1 MLTKFIVAGLIP
13 GMMAKPIVP
22 RQGANVE
29 RKGLGNRDLYS
40 VKPIIASE
48 VAISTLPSLG
58 PSTIPSVSPSVPAVP
73 TRIPTRIPTTIPT
86 ISSSLPVIQ
95 QVVPNVSIS
104 SFPVAPPP
112 RIQSVMPAGQYAVA
126 APHAY
131 PTAVAPAAI
140 EIHDTPESTP
150 VVPIVVPSLAPS
162 YPVKNEYMVNSPP
175 FDSHSIPSIV
185 PISQALSTTVPVS
198 HVFTPPAQT
207 SHALPLETPSVPA
220 EHQYAVAEPPFH
232 SHPVAP
238 TASSAAVDHAEG
250 PTLHAP
256 PVEAIQS
263 QAVPSVT
270 PPFSTYHVKEAPVHA
285 PPVEAVQSHA
295 APSVTPTASTYSVE
309 DAPAHAPAV
318 EAIQS
323 HTVPSVAP
331 PASTYSVEDAPVN
344 APAAAAIAAPPH
356 VYAVETPVIDHAVPV
371 ITPDPVGPSGKNE
384 CVTKCHPK
392 CQRGDSQCMAACL
405 QTCHSAKMLGS
416 NGLAGS
422 AAGKLLN
429 NDAGTKDDGIPTAN
443 AKVAKAAGKPANDA
457 PAFAAGAG
465 FVSFEACMSSCKGK
479 TQTADIA
486 FTISQGKYNCAEAC
500 AEYASDGSSV
510 TAKREV
516 VTERAVE
523 PVAGALR
530 PAEPEFTT
538 EAGFA
543 SFEACMT
550 ACNGRWQSANI
561 VFDISQG
568 RKNCKKACAQ
578 YAKDGSGVT
587 VAREVAAA
595 KPVAAKRAVEPVL
608 GALRPAA
615 PELTAGAGYVSF
627 EACMKDCH
635 GRWQSANIVFDIS
648 QGKKD
653 CKTACASYDADRS
666 GVVVKKNT
674 AARSNDDA
682 TAPVKKT
689 ARAFPFEGDGP
700 FNQPAKDG
708 PFTQKAET
716 VAGASTGNYEACMHG
731 CGAKLQSADIAFEV
745 EQGDANCA
753 TKCAQYSTNGANVSH
768 L

>member
-29 RKGLGNRDLYS
+29 RKGLGNRDFYS

-48 VAISTLPSLG
+48 VAISPLPSLG
-58 PSTIPSVSPSVPAVP
+58 PSTIPSVSPSLPA
-73 TRIPTRIPTTIPT
+73 IPTTIPT
-86 ISSSLPVIQ
+86 TIPTFSPSLPVVLPSSK
-95 QVVPNVSIS
+95 QVVPNISIS

-112 RIQSVMPAGQYAVA
+112 RIQSVFPPGQYAVA
-126 APHAY
+126 APQAY
-131 PTAVAPAAI
+131 PTAAPPVAV
-140 EIHDTPESTP
+140 EIHDAPVNTP

-175 FDSHSIPSIV
+175 FVSHSIPSAVQSVV
-185 PISQALSTTVPVS
+185 PISQALPTTVPVS
-198 HVFTPPAQT
+198 Q
-207 SHALPLETPSVPA
+207 ALPTTIPVSQALPSEAPSVLA
-220 EHQYAVAEPPFH
+220 EHQYAVAGAPVH
-232 SHPVAP
+232 SHAFVPI
-238 TASSAAVDHAEG
+238 ASSAPVDHAEA

-256 PVEAIQS
+256 
-263 QAVPSVT
+263 AVD
-270 PPFSTYHVKEAPVHA
+270 
-285 PPVEAVQSHA
+285 AVQSHA
-295 APSVTPTASTYSVE
+295 
-309 DAPAHAPAV
+309 
-318 EAIQS
+318 
-323 HTVPSVAP
+323 VPSVAP
-331 PASTYSVEDAPVN
+331 PVSAYRVEDPPVH
-344 APAAAAIAAPPH
+344 ASAAAAVAAPPH

-392 CQRGDSQCMAACL
+392 CQKGDSQCMAACL

-429 NDAGTKDDGIPTAN
+429 NDATTKDDEIPTKN
-443 AKVAKAAGKPANDA
+443 AKAAKAAGKPANDV

-500 AEYASDGSSV
+500 AEYSSDGSSV
-510 TAKREV
+510 AAKREV
-516 VTERAVE
+516 VAERAVE

-538 EAGFA
+538 GAGFV
-543 SFEACMT
+543 SYEACMT
-550 ACNGRWQSANI
+550 ECNGRWQSANI

-587 VAREVAAA
+587 VARQVADI
-595 KPVAAKRAVEPVL
+595 KSSVSVKRAVEPVA

-615 PELTAGAGYVSF
+615 PELTAGAGYVSY

-635 GRWQSANIVFDIS
+635 GRFQSANIVFDIS

-666 GVVVKKNT
+666 GVVVKKET
-674 AARSNDDA
+674 APRSDDNA
-682 TAPVKKT
+682 TVPVKKT

-700 FNQPAKDG
+700 LNKPAKEG
-708 PFTQKAET
+708 PFTQTPET

-753 TKCAQYSTNGANVSH
+753 TKCAQYSTNGAGVSH
-768 L
+768 V